1 MTVAASTARAI
12 RARRTGFHTDVFAV
26 SVRALKSIQRDP
38 ESVLPGLIVP
48 VFFFAAIVG
57 AMKDLAETVPGVDY
71 KEFQVPVAI
80 IFAVTGISRAV
91 TLVID
96 IQSGYFDRLSI
107 SPVNRLALLLGHMVA
122 DFALVVALTIPVIIM
137 GLIIGVGFGT
147 GFGGALVFIVL
158 SGLWGLVFTGFPYAI
173 ALKTGN
179 PAAVNTTWL
188 LFMPFS
194 FLTTTFLPREA
205 MTGWMAAIAQY
216 NPVTYLLDALRS
228 LLSDGWDGMTLL
240 LGFGA
245 VAGVGV
251 VSMSLAMLALRSR
264 VRQSK

>member
-1 MTVAASTARAI
+1 MTVAAEAARPI
-12 RARRTGFHTDVFAV
+12 RARHTGFHKDVFAV

-57 AMKDLAETVPGVDY
+57 AMKDLAETVPGIDY
-71 KEFQVPVAI
+71 TEFQVPVAI

-147 GFGGALVFIVL
+147 GFWGALVFIFL

-205 MTGWMAAIAQY
+205 MTGWMAAITQY

-228 LLSDGWDGMTLL
+228 LLSDGWDGTTLL

-245 VAGVGV
+245 VIGVGV

>member
-1 MTVAASTARAI
+1 M
-12 RARRTGFHTDVFAV
+12 RRKRPGPYGPGRQGFTKT
-26 SVRALKSIQRDP
+26 SSPCRCGPSSSIQRDP

-173 ALKTGN
+173 ALKTGE
-179 PAAVNTTWL
+179 PGSGKHDMAPVHAL
-188 LFMPFS
+188 LIPDHH
-194 FLTTTFLPREA
+194 LLAER
-205 MTGWMAAIAQY
+205 G
-216 NPVTYLLDALRS
+216 NDGLDGRHRPV
-228 LLSDGWDGMTLL
+228 
-240 LGFGA
+240 
-245 VAGVGV
+245 
-251 VSMSLAMLALRSR
+251 
-264 VRQSK
+264 